1 MKVLVRALL
10 RWSWV
15 LILCLLAGWF
25 GGKLL
30 ASLLPPTYQVTA
42 IIQLNG
48 QSHASQII
56 QPVGAYATLVTSDSV
71 LNPVLKK
78 YHQIDRTSFVTKQ
91 LVVNS
96 DNGAQDITI
105 QVTLTDAKI
114 AADAANMLA
123 QSLVEQQNAN
133 IKAQYAQEIQIDT
146 TRINDEQK
154 KIDQLNQ
161 QYVQAAQASPPN
173 TALLQQLNSQIS
185 QQQNLQS
192 QDINQRQALLT
203 EQALYSDPLSV
214 VQSAAVPKKP
224 SSIIGLIP
232 LAPVILVV
240 MLLVGVTL
248 VFLLESSAKRI
259 NGAAVVQQKAG
270 LPVLGSLRWTRPSP
284 QDVALSTICESKE
297 PYAEECRVMMA
308 DVLFHAEEAQAHV
321 LAIMGLSSRS
331 GSSCIASQ
339 LAVLLAQSKR
349 RVLLVDAN
357 LYEPSQYV
365 RLNVS
370 NKAGLA
376 KMLEDIRRMKAGV
389 SFASTRQEFGEIRS
403 QDSRLPS
410 DVVPELPTVNELPA
424 VNMNPRGFNSMNIR
438 RSAMTSRAPFVDMS
452 RQNMNGKNTYGN
464 NGVSDPKV
472 VEMYPQGAPP
482 PTPNGVNRASNQK
495 ALEIIPQFPF
505 ENYVLPTS
513 FQNLYVLPAG
523 KPAMSPYSLLSIP
536 EMGQFLKWAS
546 KPIDFVVIDCPSLV
560 HAEAHVL
567 GSLSDQTFLVVD
579 ATRDRQKK
587 VLNTKEEL
595 LNTGVKLSGIIIN
608 KLGRWV

>member
-15 LILCLLAGWF
+15 LILCLLVGWF

-42 IIQLNG
+42 IVELNG

-56 QPVGAYATLVTSDSV
+56 QPVAAYATHVTSDSV
-71 LNPVLKK
+71 LNPVLEKF
-78 YHQIDRTSFVTKQ
+78 HQIDRTSFVTKQ
-91 LVVNS
+91 LVVTS

-105 QVTLTDAKI
+105 QVTLTDAKV
-114 AADAANMLA
+114 AAEAANMLA
-123 QSLVEQQNAN
+123 QLLVEQQNAY
-133 IKAQYAQEIQIDT
+133 IKAQYTQEIQIET
-146 TRINDEQK
+146 TQINDEQK

-161 QYVQAAQASPPN
+161 QYVQAAQASPSN
-173 TALLQQLNSQIS
+173 TALLQQLNSQVS

-192 QDINQRQALLT
+192 QDINQRQALVT
-203 EQALYSDPLSV
+203 EQALYSAPLSV

-240 MLLVGVTL
+240 MLLVGVAL

-259 NGAAVVQQKAG
+259 NGVAEVQQKAG
-270 LPVLGSLRWTRPSP
+270 LPVLGSLRWTSPSP
-284 QDVALSTICESKE
+284 QDVALSTICESKK

-308 DVLFHAEEAQAHV
+308 DVLFHAEEAHARV
-321 LAIMGLSSRS
+321 LAITGLRS
-331 GSSCIASQ
+331 GSGCSCIASQ

-357 LYEPSQYV
+357 LHEPSQHLH
-365 RLNVS
+365 LNVS
-370 NKAGLA
+370 NNAGLA
-376 KMLEDIRRMKAGV
+376 KMLEDIRRMKASE
-389 SFASTRQEFGEIRS
+389 SFTSTRKEIGEIRNG
-403 QDSRLPS
+403 DAN
-410 DVVPELPTVNELPA
+410 VVPELPTVNELPA
-424 VNMNPRGFNSMNIR
+424 VNMKTRGFSSMNIR
-438 RSAMTSRAPFVDMS
+438 RRAKAPFVEM
-452 RQNMNGKNTYGN
+452 RGQNMNMKNAYGN
-464 NGVSDPKV
+464 NDVSDQKV
-472 VEMYPQGAPP
+472 AAGYLLGTTPL
-482 PTPNGVNRASNQK
+482 TPNGVNGASNQK
-495 ALEIIPQFPF
+495 AVDIMPRFPF
-505 ENYVLPTS
+505 ENYALPTS

-523 KPAMSPYSLLSIP
+523 KPTMSPYSLLSIP

-560 HAEAHVL
+560 YAEAHVL

-587 VLNTKEEL
+587 VLNAKEEL
-595 LNTGVKLSGIIIN
+595 LNTGVKLSGIILN